1 MADTSILK
9 SDDIL
14 EALKDVYDP
23 EIPINVVDLGLIY
36 DTDVTADGDV
46 SVKMTLTFAGCGMG
60 PQIAQMAEDKISE
73 IEGVGEVD
81 VEMVF
86 DHPWNPEM
94 ISEAGKLQ
102 LGMED

>member
-1 MADTSILK
+1 MTNASILK

-14 EALKDVYDP
+14 LALKDVYDP

-46 SVKMTLTFAGCGMG
+46 SVKMTLTFAGCGMD
-60 PQIAQMAEDKISE
+60 PQIAQQAEERISE
-73 IEGVGEVD
+73 IEGVGEID
-81 VEMVF
+81 VEIVF
-86 DHPWNPEM
+86 DPPWNSEM

>member
-1 MADTSILK
+1 MADTAILK
-9 SDDIL
+9 PDDIL
-14 EALKDVYDP
+14 EALKDVYEP

-36 DTDVTADGDV
+36 GTDVTTDGHV

-60 PQIAQMAEDKISE
+60 PQIAQQAEDRISE

-86 DHPWNPEM
+86 DPPWNPEM

-102 LGMED
+102 LGMDD